1 MCYVYITHNSL
12 VFNMNYVFC
21 YFQAYSGSQKV
32 DDKEKILWMRFERS
46 DINGKNNLYYTV

>member
-1 MCYVYITHNSL
+1 VKITVERCDEFL
-12 VFNMNYVFC
+12 VAVP
-21 YFQAYSGSQKV
+21 QIAYSGSQKV